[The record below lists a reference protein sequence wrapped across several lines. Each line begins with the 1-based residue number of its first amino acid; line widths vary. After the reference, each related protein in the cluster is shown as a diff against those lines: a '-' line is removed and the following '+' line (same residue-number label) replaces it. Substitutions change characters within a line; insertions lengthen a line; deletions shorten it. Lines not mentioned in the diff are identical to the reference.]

1 MADKN
6 DSERLKDQ
14 INLISEDRGVL
25 MTDLQTDRQ
34 TFAIV
39 ELLSRLKRCVD
50 FALMEKNR
58 CE

>member
-1 MADKN
+1 MMADKN

-25 MTDLQTDRQ
+25 MTDLQTDKQ

-39 ELLSRLKRCVD
+39 ELLLRLKNMNQFV
-50 FALMEKNR
+50 
-58 CE
+58 